1 MRTAKTTLQ
10 IMLAVAVIAITV
22 PAGLYLLGNLYFTTE
37 RTIEINWDIDLPKGI
52 REEYNVHTP
61 TSFHGDGE
69 RYTVFQWDGGDKTFL
84 SHLTEQKSVQA
95 EQDITDILSYLEVD
109 EAYLPDYTH
118 AYRWNSRTAED
129 NSTLYLFYDTD
140 LQRLCVIQRLL

>member
-1 MRTAKTTLQ
+1 MLNHRSDHLPFFGTFCSLPASNQVTDKRWEGGLMRTAKTTLQ

-69 RYTVFQWDGGDKTFL
+69 RYTVFQGRWGRDVPLPPDRAEERSGRAGHHGYPVL
-84 SHLTEQKSVQA
+84 S
-95 EQDITDILSYLEVD
+95 
-109 EAYLPDYTH
+109 
-118 AYRWNSRTAED
+118 
-129 NSTLYLFYDTD
+129 
-140 LQRLCVIQRLL
+140 

>member
-1 MRTAKTTLQ
+1 
-10 IMLAVAVIAITV
+10 MLAVAVIAITV

-52 REEYNVHTP
+52 RENTTYIRQQAFTATASATLSSN
-61 TSFHGDGE
+61 G
-69 RYTVFQWDGGDKTFL
+69 TVGTRRS

-109 EAYLPDYTH
+109 EAYLPDSTH

-140 LQRLCVIQRLL
+140 RSVSA